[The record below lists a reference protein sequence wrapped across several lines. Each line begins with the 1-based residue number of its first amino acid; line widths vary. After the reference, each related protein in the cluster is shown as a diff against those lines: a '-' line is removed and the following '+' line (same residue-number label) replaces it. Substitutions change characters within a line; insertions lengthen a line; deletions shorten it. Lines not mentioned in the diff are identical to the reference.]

1 MDRDKIICRCFKVSA
16 GAIEDAVKSGAK
28 TFEQVQDKTNCST
41 GCGCCKEDVV
51 TLINDLTK

>member
-28 TFEQVQDKTNCST
+28 TFEQVQAKTNCST
-41 GCGCCKEDVV
+41 GCGCCEQDVIA
-51 TLINDLTK
+51 LINDLTK